1 MVLDFFTSKL
11 KFKATEIIYFTETEI
26 RSLVKLL
33 D

>member
-1 MVLDFFTSKL
+1 MVLDFFTSRL
-11 KFKATEIIYFTETEI
+11 KFKPHEIIYFTETEV